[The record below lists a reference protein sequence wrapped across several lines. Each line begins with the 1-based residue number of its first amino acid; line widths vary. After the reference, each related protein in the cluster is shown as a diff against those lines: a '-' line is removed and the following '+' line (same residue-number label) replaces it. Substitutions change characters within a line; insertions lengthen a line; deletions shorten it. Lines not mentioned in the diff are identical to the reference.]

1 MVIFI
6 KEKEAVKILE
16 NLTNRFISKGKA
28 LLNEQRVM
36 DKCTEKLTEY
46 LEGLCTEFG
55 YKVEKIDIRFY
66 KNQESM
72 SQNY

>member
-55 YKVEKIDIRFY
+55 YNVNTINIKYY
-66 KNQESM
+66 KS
-72 SQNY
+72 